1 MSVSAT
7 NAILEVTLKEVL
19 KNMFSITHVPTLNS
33 SPHCNIS
40 LFLRCPSMVCPAP
53 RRFQAINYVLGG
65 QIDKRIIDWL
75 GRQSNEPSS
84 SELFPATFSSPSRS
98 LEGLFEQTQCPS
110 RGPRLALA
118 LPLELHRNPGHMFC
132 AGDVPGHIRNNYHRP
147 WLCYL
152 FIKTHFIFKN

>member
-19 KNMFSITHVPTLNS
+19 KNMFSITHVPTPNS

-53 RRFQAINYVLGG
+53 RRLQAVKYVLGG

-75 GRQSNEPSS
+75 GGQ
-84 SELFPATFSSPSRS
+84 
-98 LEGLFEQTQCPS
+98 
-110 RGPRLALA
+110 
-118 LPLELHRNPGHMFC
+118 
-132 AGDVPGHIRNNYHRP
+132 
-147 WLCYL
+147 
-152 FIKTHFIFKN
+152 